1 MVRES
6 SAISTSFSRVN
17 WDAVG
22 VITSSVC
29 VIHCVLF
36 PIVLA
41 FAPTLAHFLPGSETI
56 HRTLA
61 YILAAVGL
69 VAFWAGYKV
78 HRRKLVLLL
87 LAIGI
92 LGVTVGAYADF
103 LLRTHIWEVMVTMAG
118 SFFLIAAHSL
128 NRTLC
133 RSCRICADNRGA
145 NDVPMKFIEE
155 TSHEE

>member
-1 MVRES
+1 MS
-6 SAISTSFSRVN
+6 SVPNGLPKLN
-17 WDAVG
+17 WDTIGIA
-22 VITSSVC
+22 TSTLC
-29 VIHCVLF
+29 VIHCMLLPV
-36 PIVLA
+36 VLA

-56 HRTLA
+56 HRALA
-61 YILAAVGL
+61 YLLAVVGL
-69 VAFWAGYKV
+69 VAFWAGYKI

-103 LLRTHIWEVMVTMAG
+103 LLPTHAWEIAITLTG

-133 RSCRICADNRGA
+133 RSCRVCAGG
-145 NDVPMKFIEE
+145 
-155 TSHEE
+155 

>member
-1 MVRES
+1 MS
-6 SAISTSFSRVN
+6 SVPSSLRRVN
-17 WDAVG
+17 WDNVG
-22 VITSSVC
+22 IAASTLC
-29 VIHCVLF
+29 AIHCLLLPVM
-36 PIVLA
+36 LA

-56 HRTLA
+56 HRTFA
-61 YILAAVGL
+61 YLLAAVGL

-103 LLRTHIWEVMVTMAG
+103 LLRSHLWEVMVTMAG

-133 RSCRICADNRGA
+133 RSCRICADNLGA
-145 NDVPMKFIEE
+145 NDVHRKFIEE